1 MFMFGFPLLIIP
13 VALYNLIAFLW
24 NVAPTD
30 WNARIYSFQMVSG
43 VEWTMTLSDVIV
55 ILALLMLFF
64 EIIKATRTTTKSIV
78 DHMLSTVLFIAV
90 LIEFLLVSRAATSTF
105 VILMVICL
113 VDVIGG
119 YTVSI
124 RSAQRAYSVEKV
136 EP

>member
-1 MFMFGFPLLIIP
+1 VFMFGFPLLIIP
-13 VALYNLIAFLW
+13 VAIYNMIAFIT
-24 NVAPTD
+24 PMD
-30 WNARIYSFQMVSG
+30 WNTKIYTFHMVSN
-43 VEWTMTLSDVIV
+43 VDWTMTLSDVLI
-55 ILALLMLFF
+55 IFALIMLFF

-90 LIEFLLVSRAATSTF
+90 LIEFLLVGRAATSTF
-105 VILMVICL
+105 VILMIICMI
-113 VDVIGG
+113 DVIGG